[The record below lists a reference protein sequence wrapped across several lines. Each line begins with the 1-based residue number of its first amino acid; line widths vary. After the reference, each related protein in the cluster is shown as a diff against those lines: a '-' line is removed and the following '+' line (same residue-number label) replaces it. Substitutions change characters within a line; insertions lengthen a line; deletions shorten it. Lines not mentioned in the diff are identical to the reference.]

1 MKELSRILVG
11 HDLKSGGEAA
21 LKSAATIAQ
30 SFGAA
35 IRVVHVV
42 EPLEPYQRLSH
53 PLTPPY
59 PIDEIV
65 RRTGEKLRALVA
77 APELAGLDA
86 DYEVRTGKPFFELIL
101 AQRGWLANLVVMGG
115 PSQPEEP
122 ISSSTSDRLVRKG
135 AVPVL
140 VAKTP
145 LRSAARTFLMATD
158 FSAPAREAAEAALRF
173 AEKFDGR
180 IIFLHVLDRPSY
192 TVRYIQEWSLS
203 VPAAPTPDDIEP
215 EWQAFLSGLPLD
227 RVEWDKMSVEGDVAQ
242 TIVSRAAEI
251 NADMI
256 IVGTHGRSGLPYIL
270 LGSVAEKVMRAARIP
285 LLTIK
290 PESFQFQM
298 P

>member
-158 FSAPAREAAEAALRF
+158 FSAPAREAAEAALRPRTISSPS
-173 AEKFDGR
+173 GR
-180 IIFLHVLDRPSY
+180 PFSPVCRWTESSGTRCPWKAMWHRP
-192 TVRYIQEWSLS
+192 LS
-203 VPAAPTPDDIEP
+203 AAPRKST
-215 EWQAFLSGLPLD
+215 
-227 RVEWDKMSVEGDVAQ
+227 
-242 TIVSRAAEI
+242 
-251 NADMI
+251 
-256 IVGTHGRSGLPYIL
+256 
-270 LGSVAEKVMRAARIP
+270 RI
-285 LLTIK
+285 
-290 PESFQFQM
+290 
-298 P
+298 

>member
-1 MKELSRILVG
+1 MKELSRVLVG
-11 HDLKSGGEAA
+11 HDLKAGGDAA
-21 LKSAATIAQ
+21 LKSAAIIAQ
-30 SFGAA
+30 CFGAA

-65 RRTGEKLRALVA
+65 RRAGEKLTALIA
-77 APELAGLDA
+77 APELAGIDA
-86 DYEVRTGKPFFELIL
+86 DYEVRTGKPFYELLL
-101 AQRGWLANLVVMGG
+101 AQRAWLANLVVVGG

-140 VAKTP
+140 VTKTP
-145 LRSAARTFLMATD
+145 LRSATRTFLMATD
-158 FSAPAREAAEAALRF
+158 FSAPAREAAEAAFRF
-173 AEKFDGR
+173 AEKFHGR

-192 TVRYIQEWSLS
+192 TIRYIQEWSLS
-203 VPAAPTPDDIEP
+203 VPAVPSPEDLEP
-215 EWQAFLSGLPLD
+215 EWEAFLSGLPLD

-285 LLTIK
+285 LLTVK